1 MSTLPKVNIAS
12 SEFKA
17 NPYPFYAR
25 LRAEAP
31 VHRVVLPNK
40 QPAWLITRYDD
51 VLEAL
56 KDERLVKNP
65 LNAMTPA
72 QVAKQ
77 PWVPAMFKPLTRS
90 MLDLDVP
97 DHTRLRGLVHKVFTP
112 RLIEQMR
119 ARISTLTND
128 LLDAAQRKGQIDLIR
143 DYAQPVPT
151 TIIAEM
157 LGVPASDHHKF
168 NRWSN
173 AMIASSAS
181 GWGMVTVLPKAI
193 AFIRYVRNLIDLRRA
208 NPQDDLIS
216 ALVQAEEAGDQLSKD
231 ELLAMVFILL
241 IAGHETT
248 VNLIGNGTLALLE
261 HPEQL
266 ALLRS
271 DPGLI
276 KTAIEE
282 LVRYHSPVEMA
293 TERYARED
301 VALHGVTIPRGELV
315 FAVLASA
322 NRDAAHF
329 ADPDQLDI
337 TRTPNKHLGF
347 GQGIHYCVG
356 SPLARLEGQIAIATL
371 LERAQDLK
379 LLVAPGALRW
389 RRGLNVR
396 GLEAL
401 PLTLAQRR
409 AA

>member
-1 MSTLPKVNIAS
+1 MPTLPNVQIAS
-12 SEFKA
+12 AEFKA
-17 NPYPFYAR
+17 NPYPFYAQ

-31 VHRVVLPNK
+31 VHRVLLPNK
-40 QPAWLITRYDD
+40 QPAWLISRYDD
-51 VLEAL
+51 VLAAL
-56 KDERLVKNP
+56 KDDRLVKDRR
-65 LNAMTPA
+65 NAMTPE
-72 QVAKQ
+72 QLAKQ
-77 PWVPAMFKPLTRS
+77 PWVPTMFRPLMRN
-90 MLDLDVP
+90 MLDLDGP

-119 ARISTLTND
+119 ERITRLTND
-128 LLDAAQRKGQIDLIR
+128 LLDVALHNGRLDLIR

-157 LGVPASDHHKF
+157 LGVPAADQHKF

-181 GWGMVTVLPKAI
+181 GLGVLKVLPAMI
-193 AFIRYVRNLIDLRRA
+193 AFIRYVRRLINQRRVV
-208 NPQDDLIS
+208 PQDDLIS
-216 ALVQAEEAGDQLSKD
+216 ALVQAEEAGEQLNQD
-231 ELLAMVFILL
+231 ELLAMVFLLL

-261 HPEQL
+261 HPEQQ
-266 ALLRS
+266 ARLRN

-276 KTAIEE
+276 KTAVEE

-301 VALHGVTIPRGELV
+301 LSLHGVTIPRGELV

-329 ADPDQLDI
+329 ADPDQLDL

-356 SPLARLEGQIAIATL
+356 APLARLEGQIAITTL
-371 LERAQDLK
+371 LERVPDLQ
-379 LLVAPGALRW
+379 LPAGTLRW

-401 PLTLAQRR
+401 PLTVAQRR